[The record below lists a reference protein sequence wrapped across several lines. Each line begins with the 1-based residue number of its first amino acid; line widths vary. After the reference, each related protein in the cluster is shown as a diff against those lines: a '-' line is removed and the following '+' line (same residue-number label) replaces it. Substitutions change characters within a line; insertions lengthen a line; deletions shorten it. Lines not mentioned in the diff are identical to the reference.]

1 MTIETKTAPTLE
13 VHSLDPLSDQVSVGA
28 WQRLGEAALD
38 TNPFYGPAF
47 LRAFLQHVPGYAG
60 RLIVVK
66 NPATDD
72 WLMAAPIRHHRPGFL
87 LPVSS
92 SLATDYA
99 PLGTPLL
106 HPEAN
111 EDVISAFFQEAA
123 GWRKLLALPFLPLS
137 SETARR
143 IQSVA
148 GLHYEVTAKTERA
161 CHLGGADG
169 AAQLDSAFKGKR
181 RKELRRLLRR
191 LGDVGRVRFEHLSGG
206 DAIEGFEA
214 FLQLEAAG
222 WKGRVG
228 TALVNQDTTA
238 AFARKAIAGLAASNN
253 VRLDQLWSGDR
264 LVASIVMI
272 EQRGNSFSWKIAYD
286 EAFSRYS
293 PGVQIA
299 MQAFRQNLDTPGFR
313 FADSLAIPGHSMIEP
328 LWKGRLETG
337 TLLIADGTLGR
348 TLQRLC
354 SADIAAKEDLRR
366 RARLIKKRLSA

>member
-1 MTIETKTAPTLE
+1 MTIETKTASTLE
-13 VHSLDPLSDQVSVGA
+13 VLSLDPLSDQVSVDA
-28 WQRLGEAALD
+28 WQKLSEAALD
-38 TNPFYGPAF
+38 PNPFYGPAF
-47 LRAFLQHVPGYAG
+47 LRAFLEHMPGYAA

-66 NPATDD
+66 DQATGD
-72 WLMAAPIRHHRPGFL
+72 WLMAAPIRRHRPGIL
-87 LPVSS
+87 LPVNS

-106 HPEAN
+106 HPEAQEN
-111 EDVISAFFQEAA
+111 VVSTFFRKAS
-123 GWRKLLALPFLPLS
+123 GWQNVLTVPFLPLS

-143 IQSVA
+143 MQSVSGIHCA
-148 GLHYEVTAKTERA
+148 VTVKTERA
-161 CHLGGADG
+161 CHWGGAEG
-169 AAQLDSAFKGKR
+169 QAQFASAFKGKR

-191 LGDVGRVRFEHLSGG
+191 LGDDDQVKFEHLSGL
-206 DAIEGFEA
+206 DVIEGFEA
-214 FLQLEAAG
+214 FLQLEATG

-228 TALVNQDTTA
+228 TALVNQDSTA

-272 EQRGNSFSWKIAYD
+272 QQRGNSFSWKIAYD

-299 MQAFRQNLDTPGFR
+299 MQAFRQNLEMPGFR
-313 FADSLAIPGHSMIEP
+313 FADSLAIPGHAMIEP

-337 TLLIADGTLGR
+337 TLLMADGTLGGA
-348 TLQRLC
+348 LQKLC

-366 RARLIKKRLSA
+366 RARLIKQRLSA